1 MHIGGRCSRDW
12 TWHLRGFCADIKIAW
27 ALCHCPPFLCTGVS
41 LHHPSALTG
50 GIYLATK
57 AFVRIPRGA
66 VQWRAAPAHPHAAL
80 IHADARRR
88 AAAVCGLVHVS
99 ATVKQHLHG
108 TLVVLLRA
116 DVRWRPLSRRVSGRR
131 PLSRRVCGRRPLLRR
146 VSGRRPLSRRVQRP
160 KAAVAK
166 GQRTKAACCEGCGRR
181 LPVAMGV
188 TAPPLHLNF
197 GTEIMYSPSVNSV
210 DTAKQ

>member
-1 MHIGGRCSRDW
+1 MHIGGWCSRDW
-12 TWHLRGFCADIKIAW
+12 AWHLRGFCAHIKIAW
-27 ALCHCPPFLCTGVS
+27 AWCHCPPFLCTGVS

-88 AAAVCGLVHVS
+88 AAAVCDLVHVS

-108 TLVVLLRA
+108 TLMVLLRA
-116 DVRWRPLSRRVSGRR
+116 NVRWRPLSRRSAAEGRCR
-131 PLSRRVCGRRPLLRR
+131 E
-146 VSGRRPLSRRVQRP
+146 RVQRP

-188 TAPPLHLNF
+188 TAPPLHLN
-197 GTEIMYSPSVNSV
+197 
-210 DTAKQ
+210 